1 MQLCIL
7 IYKIHILYLQIE
19 SRFYSYSTVQSQGDF
34 IMSIKSL
41 GSYHCDAMGLVA
53 SWEPWDAG

>member
-53 SWEPWDAG
+53 S